1 MSELGK
7 RLTIAIGVIAAA
19 SCVWTSGAGA
29 ATQVG
34 NECAATNLLPFAATS
49 VQIAG
54 KAGGLPIPIP
64 EAGVIT
70 SWRINAAPFAEH
82 EVEYL
87 KVMRPA
93 GPANTFATVGES
105 QAAPV
110 SHPGVNAF
118 PARIAVQAGDRLGVF
133 GTPGTFF
140 CVTGDP
146 GDVMGVAEG
155 NPPIAT
161 RAAFTTNPGTQV
173 ALAATIEPDVDGD
186 GYGDETQDGC
196 PQAASLQ
203 DVCPPLK
210 LSAYGIAGRRAATIL
225 VSAGIA
231 ARVTVSATIWL
242 PSARSKAA
250 ASRRIRL
257 RPVTHLVNPGEITA
271 YTMRFPDKLKQVLRG
286 LSRRRSLKLAVT
298 AEGRNLAG
306 IPKADRLGVKL
317 RGQQG

>member
-1 MSELGK
+1 MGK
-7 RLTIAIGVIAAA
+7 RLAITIGVVAAA

-34 NECAATNLLPFAATS
+34 NECAATNLVPFAS

-64 EAGVIT
+64 AAGVIT
-70 SWRINAAPFAEH
+70 SWRINAAPFAED

-93 GPANTFATVGES
+93 GIPNVFATVGES
-105 QAAPV
+105 QAVLV

-118 PARIAVQAGDRLGVF
+118 PTRIAVRAGDHLGVF
-133 GTPGTFF
+133 GTPGTYI

-146 GDVMGVAEG
+146 DDVRGTAEG
-155 NPPIAT
+155 SPPIGT
-161 RAAFTTNPGTQV
+161 REAFIPSSGAQV
-173 ALAATIEPDVDGD
+173 ALAATVEPDVDVD

-196 PQAASLQ
+196 PQSASLQ
-203 DVCPPLK
+203 EACPPLT

-231 ARVTVSATIWL
+231 ARVTVSAAIRL
-242 PSARSKAA
+242 PRARRKAA
-250 ASRRIRL
+250 APRRIRL
-257 RPVTHLVNPGEITA
+257 RPVTHLANPGQITA
-271 YTMRFPDKLKQVLRG
+271 YKMRFPRRLKRVLRR
-286 LSRRRSLKLAVT
+286 LPRRRSLKLTVT
-298 AEGRNLAG
+298 AEGNNLAG
-306 IPKADRLGVKL
+306 IPKAVRLGMKL
-317 RGQQG
+317 RGQR

>member
-1 MSELGK
+1 
-7 RLTIAIGVIAAA
+7 
-19 SCVWTSGAGA
+19 VWTSGAGA

-34 NECAATNLLPFAATS
+34 NECTATNLVPFGATS

-70 SWRINAAPFAEH
+70 SWRINAAPFAGH

-87 KVMRPA
+87 KVMRPG
-93 GPANTFATVGES
+93 GPPNTFATVGES
-105 QAAPV
+105 QGVPV
-110 SHPGVNAF
+110 SHPGLNAF
-118 PARIAVQAGDRLGVF
+118 NARIAVQAGDHLGVF

-140 CVTGDP
+140 CVIGDP
-146 GDVMGVAEG
+146 EEVMGVAEG
-155 NPPIAT
+155 DPPIGT
-161 RAAFTTNPGTQV
+161 RATFIPNPGAQV
-173 ALAATIEPDVDGD
+173 ALAAIVEPDLDGD

-196 PQAASLQ
+196 PQAALLQ
-203 DVCPPLK
+203 EACPPLS

-231 ARVTVSATIWL
+231 ARVTVSATVRL
-242 PSARSKAA
+242 PRARRRAD

-257 RPVTHLVNPGEITA
+257 RPLTQLANAGQITP
-271 YTMRFPDKLKQVLRG
+271 YEMRFPGRLKQVLSG

-306 IPKADRLGVKL
+306 IPKAVRLGVKL
-317 RGQQG
+317 RGQRR